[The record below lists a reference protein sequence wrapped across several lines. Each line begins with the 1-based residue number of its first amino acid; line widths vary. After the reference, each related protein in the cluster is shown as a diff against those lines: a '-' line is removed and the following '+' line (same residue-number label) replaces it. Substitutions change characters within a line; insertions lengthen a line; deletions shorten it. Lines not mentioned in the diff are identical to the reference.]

1 MGSGASLS
9 VPGLLTRTSSKNKM
23 PDKGNSIQDDAR
35 SFRSKT
41 GAIKM
46 LIRAEESRLA
56 FRAYIVKTHPKG
68 EVEYLDYYLAVEAL
82 KKRGVDKAELHQAF
96 LLHLHLLQN
105 VNGKVLIQKASNTNR
120 FSESSLFVSRNLCL
134 PTYLASYNSSNWQ
147 CVSNCC
153 NQVIPVKVKNETK
166 YFVNT
171 SKFTQW
177 QHHKAKRARPVS
189 YLCLLSCASLDGYV
203 IHTHLIVSFIVI
215 LSTLWRNC
223 SLQ

>member
-96 LLHLHLLQN
+96 LD
-105 VNGKVLIQKASNTNR
+105 LIKEYELK
-120 FSESSLFVSRNLCL
+120 SESTKHPVVMAIYETTHSWQGLATLTQPELLKLMTRSQEEVLSILTPNFEKFISSKLYQEYSKGQNAKEKRRSSGFGL
-134 PTYLASYNSSNWQ
+134 PALPAPAVVPQRPPPPIFTAASTLTD
-147 CVSNCC
+147 
-153 NQVIPVKVKNETK
+153 PVQPIVP
-166 YFVNT
+166 NT
-171 SKFTQW
+171 S
-177 QHHKAKRARPVS
+177 S
-189 YLCLLSCASLDGYV
+189 
-203 IHTHLIVSFIVI
+203 
-215 LSTLWRNC
+215 
-223 SLQ
+223 